1 MQTQQDV
8 QSSETT
14 QTQEIENVAPNTVIK
29 DISASAEMYTEI
41 TENFIRQFVF
51 YEKTLFEWA
60 NHLMIHVP
68 KLNDLSVDTFRQI
81 LLDLI
86 ENTQIASNY
95 YSLASSMV
103 EAISGGS
110 NMKRSDIVRSIV
122 NNYAA
127 RNAKRPAAAVIE
139 RMADSYLSTTVPTS
153 IAAKIVKNFWK
164 QRLETLLELRK
175 LVEQIGMSLHV
186 EIKFTST

>member
-8 QSSETT
+8 QSSETI

-41 TENFIRQFVF
+41 TENFIREFVF

-127 RNAKRPAAAVIE
+127 RNAKRPAAAILVG
-139 RMADSYLSTTVPTS
+139 TV
-153 IAAKIVKNFWK
+153 VD
-164 QRLETLLELRK
+164 R
-175 LVEQIGMSLHV
+175 
-186 EIKFTST
+186 

>member
-8 QSSETT
+8 QSSEITT
-14 QTQEIENVAPNTVIK
+14 TEEIENVAPNTIIK

-41 TENFIRQFVF
+41 TENFIREFVF

-60 NHLMIHVP
+60 NHLMINVP
-68 KLNDLSVDTFRQI
+68 KLSDLSVDTFRQI

-110 NMKRSDIVRSIV
+110 NIRRSDIIRSIV

>member
-1 MQTQQDV
+1 MSDIQPELEQID
-8 QSSETT
+8 
-14 QTQEIENVAPNTVIK
+14 NVAPNTVIK

-41 TENFIRQFVF
+41 TENFVREFVF
-51 YEKTLFEWA
+51 YERTLFEWA
-60 NHLMIHVP
+60 NQLMVEVP
-68 KLNDLSVDTFRQI
+68 SRKDLTVESFRQI
-81 LLDLI
+81 LLDLL

-95 YSLASSMV
+95 YSLAASMV
-103 EAISGGS
+103 EAINGGS
-110 NMKRSDIVRSIV
+110 SMKKSDIVRSIV

-139 RMADSYLSTTVPTS
+139 KMADSYLSTTVPTG

-164 QRLETLLELRK
+164 QRLDTLLELRK
-175 LVEQIGMSLHV
+175 IVEQIGMSLHV